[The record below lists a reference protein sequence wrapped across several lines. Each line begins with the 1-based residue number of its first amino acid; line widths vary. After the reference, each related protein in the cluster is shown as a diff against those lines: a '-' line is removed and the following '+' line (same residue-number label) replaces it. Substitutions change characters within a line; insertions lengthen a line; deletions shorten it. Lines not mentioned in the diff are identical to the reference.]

1 MWVRRRGTG
10 RDAAFT
16 GEEVDGVVGIE
27 EDARLAQDAAG
38 AVGGGPSPATLG
50 KEASRDG
57 EVRALVEGLFRLKA
71 GGWKTTPAAGTGTRG
86 GDALVKTEEAE
97 RREFGAWDDT
107 TWTSTRARWAASCWA
122 RRLVGAGRPR
132 GRSARKRKRLVLVTA
147 GGEVRQA
154 RRELD
159 EVRAAWS
166 DGNGSG

>member
-10 RDAAFT
+10 RNAAFT
-16 GEEVDGVVGIE
+16 GDEVDGVVGIE

-57 EVRALVEGLFRLKA
+57 EVRALVEGLFGLKA
-71 GGWKTTPAAGTGTRG
+71 GGWKTTPAVGTGTRG

-132 GRSARKRKRLVLVTA
+132 GRSARKGRRLVLVTA
-147 GGEVRQA
+147 GGEVR
-154 RRELD
+154 R
-159 EVRAAWS
+159 
-166 DGNGSG
+166 GGSRTR

>member
-71 GGWKTTPAAGTGTRG
+71 GGWKTTPAVGTGTRG

-107 TWTSTRARWAASCWA
+107 TWTSTRAR
-122 RRLVGAGRPR
+122 RLVGAGRPR
-132 GRSARKRKRLVLVTA
+132 GRSARKGRRLVLVTA
-147 GGEVRQA
+147 GGEVR
-154 RRELD
+154 R
-159 EVRAAWS
+159 
-166 DGNGSG
+166 GGSRTR

>member
-10 RDAAFT
+10 RNAAFT
-16 GEEVDGVVGIE
+16 GDEVDGVVGIE

-57 EVRALVEGLFRLKA
+57 EVRALVEGLFGLKA
-71 GGWKTTPAAGTGTRG
+71 GGWKTTPAVGTGTRG

-107 TWTSTRARWAASCWA
+107 TWTSTRAR
-122 RRLVGAGRPR
+122 RLVGAGRPR
-132 GRSARKRKRLVLVTA
+132 GRSARKGRRLVLVTA
-147 GGEVRQA
+147 GGEVR
-154 RRELD
+154 R
-159 EVRAAWS
+159 
-166 DGNGSG
+166 GGSRTR

>member
-57 EVRALVEGLFRLKA
+57 EVRALVEGLFGLKA

-107 TWTSTRARWAASCWA
+107 TWTSTRAR
-122 RRLVGAGRPR
+122 RLVGAGRPR
-132 GRSARKRKRLVLVTA
+132 GRSARKGRRLVLVTA
-147 GGEVRQA
+147 GGEVR
-154 RRELD
+154 R
-159 EVRAAWS
+159 
-166 DGNGSG
+166 GGSRTR